1 MLNKNL
7 PLSFSIVNSIKDI
20 SCDTWDNFFGQ
31 DLVEDYGYQKTLE
44 ESGFKEFS
52 FGYLLAKRDRDLV
65 GIIPFFVM
73 NFSFDTMINGSIHK
87 FVAKFRRFIT
97 LKVLFLGTP
106 TTEEFYL
113 GIAKDECINEVF
125 DEALEG
131 LSEFCRKNKI
141 GGICF
146 YNLSEKNRPLAE
158 YLTRKKFF
166 KMETL
171 PTTMVEI
178 NASSLED
185 YIKALSKNT
194 RKDLKKKLKKSAS
207 LVNLT
212 TELREDID
220 DIFEEIHKLYLNNFS
235 DSDIHFETLTPQFF
249 KNICKNM
256 PGVAKYF
263 ITYDKDKIVAFNLCL
278 IKGDLFIDK
287 FIGFDLKVAHQ
298 YHLYFTT
305 FCHNIDWCIKNDIH
319 YYQPGATD
327 YYPKVRLGAKLI
339 PLYIY
344 SKAFNPALDLFL
356 RSIARFIQPKNLDP
370 TLKEIE
376 RQKGKV
382 NPHTNYIIA

>member
-1 MLNKNL
+1 MLDKNFS
-7 PLSFSIVNSIKDI
+7 LSFSIIDSIKDI
-20 SCDTWDNFFGQ
+20 PAATWNDFFGQ
-31 DLVEDYGYQKTLE
+31 DLVEGYGYQKALE
-44 ESGFKEFS
+44 ESGLKEFT
-52 FGYLLAKRDRDLV
+52 FGYLLAKRGLHLA

-87 FVAKFRRFIT
+87 FVAKFRRFLT
-97 LKVLFLGTP
+97 LKVLFLGSP

-113 GIAKDECINEVF
+113 GIAKDECLDEVF
-125 DEALEG
+125 DQALKV
-131 LSEFCRKNKI
+131 LSDFCQKNKI
-141 GGICF
+141 SGICF

-166 KMETL
+166 KMEAL

-178 NASSLED
+178 NAPSLED
-185 YIKALSKNT
+185 YIKGLSKNS

-207 LVNLT
+207 QVNLN

-220 DIFEEIHKLYLNNFS
+220 DVAEEVYQLYLNNFG

-256 PGVAKYF
+256 PGIAKYF
-263 ITYDKDKIVAFNLCL
+263 ITYDKDRIVAFNLCL
-278 IKGDLFIDK
+278 IKNNLLIDK
-287 FIGFDLKVAHQ
+287 FIGLDLKVAHQ

-305 FCHNIDWCIKNDIH
+305 FCHNIDWCIKNGIR
-319 YYQPGATD
+319 YYQPGVTD

-339 PLYIY
+339 PLYNY

-382 NPHTNYIIA
+382 NLV